1 MVIVKT
7 QDEISQLEAYV
18 YNESQENLYAHH
30 DLMLPNFS
38 LRLEWLD
45 FPFASSSAT
54 SSTSP
59 KNEFGNHIA
68 VGTMNPEIEIWSLD
82 VLEGM
87 YPDNRYGPGQARRIH
102 DTCPCTPW
110 HVQEEKLKHRVHK
123 DKIKNPPS
131 SWAGVTTVRLGRLNH
146 EHPNCV
152 WAQSRFCVETYGIHM
167 VSTLVPP

>member
-7 QDEISQLEAYV
+7 QDEISQLETYV

-30 DLMLPNFS
+30 DLMLPNFP

-59 KNEFGNHIA
+59 KKEFGNHIA
-68 VGTMNPEIEIWSLD
+68 VGTMDPEIEIWSLD

-87 YPDNRYGPGQARRIH
+87 YPDMA
-102 DTCPCTPW
+102 
-110 HVQEEKLKHRVHK
+110 
-123 DKIKNPPS
+123 
-131 SWAGVTTVRLGRLNH
+131 LGRPD
-146 EHPNCV
+146 E
-152 WAQSRFCVETYGIHM
+152 
-167 VSTLVPP
+167 STTRVPVPLGMCKKKSSNIGCTRTR